1 MATKMKKF
9 FIIPFLMLALSSIAQ
24 IDTAYLPPFA
34 YLTYDAQEWE
44 VRETENDRYSN
55 VRLEG
60 KIDKGF
66 ELKIRLNLG
75 DTLITKENLLAKLE
89 NRTPYGREMEMQ
101 SFDEMGG
108 YYLGVFS
115 FSQDECSRNDIPVM
129 FKSMKFRAAFRI
141 IDNTNLLTIEI
152 DDDSFF
158 FPEET
163 QTQKI
168 QNAVNA
174 ISVVTPAQLD
184 KLLGLPLSKEKAA
197 KLVEETYNKKYK
209 ESFDF
214 NLSKRK
220 CFDYSYF
227 ADELNDFFD
236 YSEIDSL
243 LNYASDSTLCDL
255 VAKHQAELDSSSCAQ
270 EMRGKVDIG
279 FNYAERTELLQRARN
294 EAFTLEEY
302 LDFQLG
308 ETQEGP
314 IQRLKEYSLNN
325 NDYSADDKYEGIVQ
339 KLFSNKYLSGSEI
352 HTLHFE
358 SLNDHKYLMW
368 TTATNK
374 DTILETTFFH
384 LQKNGKTYDVNK
396 IILPDEHNIKKNYD
410 KGAPDL
416 INQIVFT
423 EEMRPYSSPA
433 FFSNINLSSSPKK
446 ELIVLYDETSGS
458 SDFPSHMSI
467 GNSSDIKWIPLTPV
481 VFDSTKFLIVRKSPT
496 DQFSE
501 YEHDYTKLLWEE
513 FRVSSEKERLNEFFI
528 LEYHMSID
536 SATALKNSPAIRF
549 DYENTIPDFEIRAFI
564 ERNTNANYII
574 SQEQGFGD
582 INKDGREDIYS
593 ILISNGKVLDAKAYI
608 IKENSYEII
617 GMKEVVKLLKD
628 NTGFKNMI
636 LKSQIGN
643 QNKNQIDSASDL
655 YDLNQE

>member
-1 MATKMKKF
+1 MIT
-9 FIIPFLMLALSSIAQ
+9 LSSVAQ

-34 YLTYDAQEWE
+34 YLTYDKQEWE
-44 VRETENDRYSN
+44 MRDSENDKYSS

-89 NRTPYGREMEMQ
+89 SRAPYGSKMVLQ
-101 SFDEMGG
+101 SFDEMGD

-115 FSQDECSRNDIPVM
+115 FSQDECSRNDIPAM

-141 IDNTNLLTIEI
+141 IDNTNLLSIEI

-163 QTQKI
+163 QTMKI
-168 QNAVNA
+168 QNIVN
-174 ISVVTPAQLD
+174 SMRVVTPSEMD
-184 KLLGLPLSKEKAA
+184 KLMNLPLTKEKAEA
-197 KLVEETYNKKYK
+197 LVKHTYTKSYK

-220 CFDYSYF
+220 CFDDSYF
-227 ADELNDFFD
+227 ADELSDFLD
-236 YSEIDSL
+236 YTQIDSL
-243 LNYASDSTLCDL
+243 LNFGSDSTLCNL

-270 EMRGKVDIG
+270 EMRGKVNIG
-279 FNYAERTELLQRARN
+279 FTYAERKELLQRARN
-294 EAFTLEEY
+294 ESFTLEEY

-314 IQRLKEYSLNN
+314 IQRLK
-325 NDYSADDKYEGIVQ
+325 DYSYQNSDYSDNDKYEDIIQ
-339 KLFSNKYLSGSEI
+339 KLFAKKYTPENDIHDLSFQLLG
-352 HTLHFE
+352 
-358 SLNDHKYLMW
+358 DHKYLLKVHS
-368 TTATNK
+368 TRQ
-374 DTILETTFFH
+374 DSIYESLYFH
-384 LQKNGKTYDVNK
+384 LEKKSNTYEVNR
-396 IILPDEHNIKKNYD
+396 ILFPSDQSSTWNRHKGRNNDSPYIDEEELVILLPLWD
-410 KGAPDL
+410 
-416 INQIVFT
+416 IQTQI
-423 EEMRPYSSPA
+423 EP
-433 FFSNINLSSSPKK
+433 SPKK
-446 ELIVLYDETSGS
+446 QLITLYDSRTNFGS
-458 SDFPSHMSI
+458 FPSYISI
-467 GNSSDIKWIPLTPV
+467 GNTKDIKWIPVTPV
-481 VFDSTKFLIVRKSPT
+481 TLDSTKFLIVRKSST
-496 DQFSE
+496 DQFNE

-513 FRVSSEKERLNEFFI
+513 FGVASEKERLNEFFK
-528 LEYHMSID
+528 LEYHISID
-536 SATALKNSPAIRF
+536 SAIALKNNPAIRF
-549 DYENTIPDFEIRAFI
+549 NDDYTIPDFEIRAFI

-574 SQEQGFGD
+574 CQEQGFGD

-593 ILISNGKVLDAKAYI
+593 ILISNGKVLDAKAYLM
-608 IKENSYEII
+608 KENSYEII
-617 GMKEVVKLLKD
+617 GMKEVVKHLKN

>member
-1 MATKMKKF
+1 MKMKK
-9 FIIPFLMLALSSIAQ
+9 ILILPLLMITLSSVAQ

-34 YLTYDAQEWE
+34 YLTYDKQEWE
-44 VRETENDRYSN
+44 MRDSENDKYSS

-89 NRTPYGREMEMQ
+89 YRAPYGSKMVLQ
-101 SFDEMGG
+101 SFDEMGD

-115 FSQDECSRNDIPVM
+115 FSQDECSRNDIPAM

-141 IDNTNLLTIEI
+141 IDNTNLLSIEI

-163 QTQKI
+163 QTMKI
-168 QNAVNA
+168 QNIVN
-174 ISVVTPAQLD
+174 SMRVVTPSEMD
-184 KLLGLPLSKEKAA
+184 KLMNLPLTKEKAEA
-197 KLVEETYNKKYK
+197 LVKNTYTKSYK

-220 CFDYSYF
+220 CFDDSYF
-227 ADELNDFFD
+227 ADELSDFLH
-236 YSEIDSL
+236 YTQIDSL
-243 LNYASDSTLCDL
+243 LNFGSDSTLCDL

-270 EMRGKVDIG
+270 EMRGKVNIG
-279 FNYAERTELLQRARN
+279 FTYAERKELLQRARN
-294 EAFTLEEY
+294 ESFTLEEY

-314 IQRLKEYSLNN
+314 IQRLKEYSSQNH
-325 NDYSADDKYEGIVQ
+325 DYNDDKYEGIIQ
-339 KLFSNKYLSGSEI
+339 KLFSKKYLSGSEI
-352 HTLHFE
+352 GAIHFE

-396 IILPDEHNIKKNYD
+396 IILPREYDIKTEND
-410 KGAPDL
+410 KGDPDL
-416 INQIVFT
+416 LNQIVFT
-423 EEMRPYSSPA
+423 EEIRSYFRPA
-433 FFSNINLSSSPKK
+433 FLSNISVSSSPKK
-446 ELIVLYDETSGS
+446 ELIVLYDEMSSS
-458 SDFPSHMSI
+458 SDFPSHISI

-481 VFDSTKFLIVRKSPT
+481 VLDSTKFLIVRKSPT
-496 DQFSE
+496 DQFNE

-513 FRVSSEKERLNEFFI
+513 FRVSSEKECLNEFFK
-528 LEYHMSID
+528 LEYHISID
-536 SATALKNSPAIRF
+536 SAIALKNNPAIRF
-549 DYENTIPDFEIRAFI
+549 NDDYTIPDFEIRAFI

-593 ILISNGKVLDAKAYI
+593 ILISNGKVLDAKAYL

-617 GMKEVVKLLKD
+617 GMKEVVKHLKN

-643 QNKNQIDSASDL
+643 QNKNQIDNASDL